1 MTPGDIA
8 SLAGV
13 GITIAGGLVAYGV
26 LRQKVD
32 DLRDDHAVLRTDLTK
47 VEAETRGLAGL
58 PDAIRQLGDRFA
70 ERLNHL
76 VEITQVKDQHT
87 QSRLDDISTQ
97 LKHAANNASMAKDL
111 AQRRAASG
119 RRTDT

>member
-26 LRQKVD
+26 LRQEVD
-32 DLRDDHAVLRTDLTK
+32 DLRDDHTVLRTDLAK

-58 PDAIRQLGDRFA
+58 PDAIRQMGERFA
-70 ERLNHL
+70 ERLGHL
-76 VEITQVKDQHT
+76 IEITELKDQHT
-87 QSRLDDISTQ
+87 RAQLDEIKAE
-97 LKHAANNASMAKDL
+97 LKHAKNNANMAKEM
-111 AQRRAASG
+111 ASRRSGG

>member
-32 DLRDDHAVLRTDLTK
+32 DLRDDHTQIRADLDK

-76 VEITQVKDQHT
+76 AEITQIKDQNT
-87 QSRLDDISTQ
+87 QARLDDISTQ

-111 AQRRAASG
+111 ATRRDGG